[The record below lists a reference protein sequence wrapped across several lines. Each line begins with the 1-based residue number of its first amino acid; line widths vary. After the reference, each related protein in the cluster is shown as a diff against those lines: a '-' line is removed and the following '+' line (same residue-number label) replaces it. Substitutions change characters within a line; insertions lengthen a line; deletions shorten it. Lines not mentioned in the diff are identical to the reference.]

1 MNIYEV
7 IEKIKDMGN
16 SPTYVL
22 GAVKIC
28 KRDEQLIIDCSGATT
43 MVFNDKV
50 NSQFEIEGAC
60 TFQEILD
67 HPGKVSVHKEGV
79 YKHPA
84 DFLDNILFDISLVLS
99 KSEELKSIFT
109 EKVWFKA

>member
-7 IEKIKDMGN
+7 IDKIKDMDN
-16 SPTYVL
+16 SPVYRL
-22 GAVKIC
+22 GSVKIS
-28 KRDEQLIIDCSGATT
+28 KDNGQLIIDCSGATT
-43 MVFNDKV
+43 MMFNDKTD
-50 NSQFEIEGAC
+50 SQFEIEGAC

-67 HPGKVSVHKEGV
+67 HPGKVSVHKEEV

-84 DFLDNILFDISLVLS
+84 DFLDNILFDISLELS
-99 KSEELKSIFT
+99 KPEELKSIFT